1 MMNKLAGSTRGRRP
15 GRPETRAEILAVARR
30 RFLAQGYQAVTM
42 RAVAT
47 EAGVDAALIS
57 YFFGSKKG
65 LFGATLAL
73 SANPPEILLRAL
85 PGDPATLPE
94 RVLRALVRAWDD
106 PEHGQPLR
114 VMVTAAIAEPEVARL
129 LKEVIEREMID
140 LIAEHLHGADARY
153 RAAALVTQLAGIVLT
168 RYVLQLDPIATMTVD
183 EIVHHLAPGL
193 RSALTVRSPTRRPPP
208 SPPPRWR

>member
-15 GRPETRAEILAVARR
+15 GRPETRAQILAVARR

-129 LKEVIEREMID
+129 LKEVIEREMI
-140 LIAEHLHGADARY
+140 
-153 RAAALVTQLAGIVLT
+153 VLT